1 MRRGLALVPVLLI
14 AGMGQAAAR
23 DLVIPEDEARIVKFD
38 KPVSTVYV
46 ADPVVADVNMI
57 DTTHAFVLGKAY
69 GATNLIAMDAEG
81 SPVESRHVTVFGSS
95 HLVTL
100 NRGPNQFTFAC
111 ASVRCES
118 ATSPGDVRTWHDDNM
133 AEIEKREDMG
143 AKQASPNEGH
153 QN

>member
-1 MRRGLALVPVLLI
+1 MKCGLALVPVLLV
-14 AGMGQAAAR
+14 ASLGQAAAR
-23 DLVIPEDEARIVKFD
+23 DLAVPEDEARIVKFD
-38 KPVSTVYV
+38 KPVATVYV

-57 DTTHAFVLGKAY
+57 DTTHAFLLGKSY
-69 GATNLIAMDAEG
+69 GATNLIAMDAQG
-81 SPVESRHVTVFGSS
+81 NPIESRHVTVFGSS

-111 ASVRCES
+111 ASVRCET
-118 ATSPGDVRTWHDDNM
+118 ATAPGDVRTWHDDDM

-143 AKQASPNEGH
+143 AKQASANEGH